1 MNEEVLG
8 FLDSKRIGVISVEM
22 LDGSPHGATVHFAY
36 QKDPL
41 TFVFLTDRTY
51 RKMEPLLKNSSTR
64 ASLVIGTDEDEM
76 KTLQLDGI
84 AMVSEDEEH
93 KNAYFGK
100 FPDKKEKYGGP
111 DDVFFIFKPT
121 WWRYT
126 DYKAPEG
133 KQVILSI

>member
-1 MNEEVLG
+1 MNEEILG

-36 QKDPL
+36 QRDPL

-76 KTLQLDGI
+76 KTLQLDGT
-84 AMVSEDEEH
+84 ALSSEDQNF
-93 KNAYFGK
+93 KDVYFSK
-100 FPDKKEKYGGP
+100 FPDKKEQYGGP
-111 DDVFFIFKPT
+111 DDVFFVFKPA

-133 KQVILSI
+133 KKVVVS